1 MNESGSDEATASAV
15 ISFVER
21 LETDSSRFYREMA
34 DKYTKN
40 KETFLKF
47 AKECEKS
54 RTLVTRTYQE
64 TITDALE
71 ACFSFK
77 GLRLSDLHIK
87 AVLSEK
93 VIYTDDLKTAL
104 KLEERVVE
112 FYVSAAERSGQ
123 LLATIPRAFKKA
135 AETRSRRISELKEIV
150 KASTGSLKD

>member
-1 MNESGSDEATASAV
+1 VNESGSDEATASAV

-54 RTLVTRTYQE
+54 RMLVTRTYQE

-77 GLRLSDLHIK
+77 GLKFGDYQIETMPK
-87 AVLSEK
+87 K
-93 VIYTDDLKTAL
+93 VGYTDDLKTAI
-104 KLEERVVE
+104 KMEEGPLN
-112 FYVSAAERSGQ
+112 F
-123 LLATIPRAFKKA
+123 T
-135 AETRSRRISELKEIV
+135 
-150 KASTGSLKD
+150 